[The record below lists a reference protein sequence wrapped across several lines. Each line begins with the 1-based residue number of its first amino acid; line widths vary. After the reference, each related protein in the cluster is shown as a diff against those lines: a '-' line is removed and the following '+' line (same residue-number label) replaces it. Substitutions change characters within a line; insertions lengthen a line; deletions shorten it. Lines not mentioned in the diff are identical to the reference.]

1 MMMRGKKYGDQN
13 GKNPAAPDAA
23 ESRRDKRRARG
34 ATTPAD
40 WGSADAAKLLKLVE
54 VVTHDG
60 GAIRFGYTRDMGAY
74 AIGFYEDGECQ
85 TEYVKPSED
94 LDEWITGAIQDYE

>member
-1 MMMRGKKYGDQN
+1 
-13 GKNPAAPDAA
+13 
-23 ESRRDKRRARG
+23 
-34 ATTPAD
+34 
-40 WGSADAAKLLKLVE
+40 
-54 VVTHDG
+54 
-60 GAIRFGYTRDMGAY
+60 MGAY